1 MAVRTGNDWA
11 TWSYQDL
18 IDTLGTG
25 LGTVYAAV
33 YGKLPGQTEPVQT
46 FSASPEIRTEAPVG
60 QMPSNAYQQV
70 QEAMAPNIAAVKEYM
85 KTEDYRLQNMSVAD
99 AKENIRQ
106 EIANQQKSLAGQGVN
121 WNSGISVDDTIDYM
135 AGQLAKAGVKTIYDL
150 EVRKVPGPDQ
160 VIGGGGE
167 SGEQI
172 YGPGPEQNALINKRT
187 GQAIPPEYA
196 FAQMGDTGG
205 TWGGTFAGEGST
217 RFNVN
222 FVDGVPVF
230 TAQQQAT
237 VKSGLEKLAGIAAP
251 IALGFALGPAGLG
264 LSSTAAGALAGGV
277 GGLLKS
283 GDIEDALKGAALG
296 GALAYG
302 KEALFGAGTAASDLA
317 QIEASMGTP
326 SLLGS
331 SNILDAVNQAATY
344 APEVLSKTLPVTP
357 PVVETISGT
366 LSRDAFSMLNPTERG
381 KYLLDMATKRIPTD
395 LSFDFNMDGKITPS
409 DALLAAKGTALPS
422 LSTNIPSVVNQA
434 ATVAPDV
441 LPNISPEAVANLG
454 ALESSLGTTL
464 TNVPTT
470 QAPIAA
476 SDLAAIEASMGV
488 PTGVGVTPGLL
499 ANISPE
505 IAATNLGA
513 LESSLGTPSLPVTQ
527 LPTGVSPSDLAAI
540 EASMGPG
547 MQLPTVSGL
556 QAAPK
561 LEDIF
566 SGFGDYN
573 EAAQNLLGQ
582 AQQSYMPFADTS
594 PTLGALIN
602 EPVRVPGDTRLVD
615 TIAQPP
621 LAVEDISGQLSP
633 EAKRLMGMLDI
644 GQPGPLLDFPAEGV
658 EKLMPRDVLP
668 DKPTLPGVRTAPDLP
683 AGNLDKGVLL
693 GNEGYGP
700 ISDQTVTGAPITTS
714 PITSLG
720 PAATLKDIT
729 DYLTGGAFAGTV
741 TDAFKEAIKAATGG
755 GQQQQGGGG
764 LGGLGPII
772 GGLLSRSPTA
782 APSASVTPGR
792 PVDII
797 SPIQSL
803 LAPKLVQQR
812 PVTLL

>member
-1 MAVRTGNDWA
+1 MAVSASQLSEYFKSVFPADRSQMNLTPIMVPSGRIRYVDEIIGYGESGPMYGSRPEPEMTFGGYYSPYLGRNLTAEEIQHVIPITDFVEGQGYVNAGVLFPGEKAITAFKEMGITGSQLSGQTTPGGFQIYPLA
-11 TWSYQDL
+11 
-18 IDTLGTG
+18 
-25 LGTVYAAV
+25 GTVATDQ
-33 YGKLPGQTEPVQT
+33 GD
-46 FSASPEIRTEAPVG
+46 RT
-60 QMPSNAYQQV
+60 
-70 QEAMAPNIAAVKEYM
+70 NIAIRYGESGAPEASTYQSS
-85 KTEDYRLQNMSVAD
+85 TLFGS
-99 AKENIRQ
+99 AK
-106 EIANQQKSLAGQGVN
+106 
-121 WNSGISVDDTIDYM
+121 VDKIVD
-135 AGQLAKAGVKTIYDL
+135 QLAKAA
-150 EVRKVPGPDQ
+150 
-160 VIGGGGE
+160 
-167 SGEQI
+167 
-172 YGPGPEQNALINKRT
+172 NA
-187 GQAIPPEYA
+187 
-196 FAQMGDTGG
+196 
-205 TWGGTFAGEGST
+205 
-217 RFNVN
+217 
-222 FVDGVPVF
+222 
-230 TAQQQAT
+230 
-237 VKSGLEKLAGIAAP
+237 
-251 IALGFALGPAGLG
+251 ALLT
-264 LSSTAAGALAGGV
+264 SV
-277 GGLLKS
+277 GGLT
-283 GDIEDALKGAALG
+283 LG
-296 GALAYG
+296 PL
-302 KEALFGAGTAASDLA
+302 GAGVLANPAVAGAVAGAGQAAIKGGDTKDLLTSALSGYLMAPGSAEITAASDLA
-317 QIEASMGTP
+317 KIEASMGTP

-381 KYLLDMATKRIPTD
+381 KYLIDMATKRIPTD
-395 LSFDFNMDGKITPS
+395 LSFDFNMDGKITS
-409 DALLAAKGTALPS
+409 YDALLALKGTALPS

-441 LPNISPEAVANLG
+441 LPNISSEAVSNLG
-454 ALESSLGTTL
+454 ALESSFGTTL

-476 SDLAAIEASMGV
+476 SDLAAIEASMG
-488 PTGVGVTPGLL
+488 
-499 ANISPE
+499 
-505 IAATNLGA
+505 
-513 LESSLGTPSLPVTQ
+513 
-527 LPTGVSPSDLAAI
+527 
-540 EASMGPG
+540 PG

-556 QAAPK
+556 QLAPK

-615 TIAQPP
+615 TVAQPP
-621 LAVEDISGQLSP
+621 LAVEDISGQLTP

-644 GQPGPLLDFPAEGV
+644 GQPGPLLDLPAEGV
-658 EKLMPRDVLP
+658 EKLLPREAL
-668 DKPTLPGVRTAPDLP
+668 PDLP
-683 AGNLDKGVLL
+683 KIPGPVKPPDLVGYNEAVGQALADAQNKLIESGVTLGDLTGTAGNLDKGVLL

-700 ISDQTVTGAPITTS
+700 ISDLTVTGAPITSS

-755 GQQQQGGGG
+755 GQQQGGGG

-772 GGLLSRSPTA
+772 GGLLSRAPTA

>member
-70 QEAMAPNIAAVKEYM
+70 EEAMAPNIAAVKEYM

-121 WNSGISVDDTIDYM
+121 WNSGIPVDDTIDYM

-237 VKSGLEKLAGIAAP
+237 VKSGLEKLAGVAVP
-251 IALGFALGPAGLG
+251 IGLGIALGPAGLG
-264 LSSTAAGALAGGV
+264 LSSAAAGAIAGGA

-296 GALAYG
+296 AAGGFA
-302 KEALFGAGTAASDLA
+302 KEALLGGEALAGDPTRAALYSNAGYGEGLLNMVPPPVISEPVLVPGDTALTGTLA
-317 QIEASMGTP
+317 QPPLAVE
-326 SLLGS
+326 
-331 SNILDAVNQAATY
+331 NIAGQLT
-344 APEVLSKTLPVTP
+344 
-357 PVVETISGT
+357 
-366 LSRDAFSMLNPTERG
+366 
-381 KYLLDMATKRIPTD
+381 
-395 LSFDFNMDGKITPS
+395 
-409 DALLAAKGTALPS
+409 
-422 LSTNIPSVVNQA
+422 
-434 ATVAPDV
+434 
-441 LPNISPEAVANLG
+441 PEATAMLGPSAGAVAAG
-454 ALESSLGTTL
+454 
-464 TNVPTT
+464 
-470 QAPIAA
+470 
-476 SDLAAIEASMGV
+476 DLAAIEASMGTPAV
-488 PTGVGVTPGLL
+488 DATGSATKAALLGDAGYGPGLIQGE
-499 ANISPE
+499 API
-505 IAATNLGA
+505 I
-513 LESSLGTPSLPVTQ
+513 ESTPT
-527 LPTGVSPSDLAAI
+527 
-540 EASMGPG
+540 SMGPG
-547 MQLPTVSGL
+547 KEVSGL
-556 QAAPK
+556 QVAK
-561 LEDIF
+561 DIVT
-566 SGFGDYN
+566 SLPG
-573 EAAQNLLGQ
+573 AS
-582 AQQSYMPFADTS
+582 QQYLTTALT
-594 PTLGALIN
+594 TLG
-602 EPVRVPGDTRLVD
+602 
-615 TIAQPP
+615 
-621 LAVEDISGQLSP
+621 
-633 EAKRLMGMLDI
+633 LD
-644 GQPGPLLDFPAEGV
+644 
-658 EKLMPRDVLP
+658 
-668 DKPTLPGVRTAPDLP
+668 PDLVNNIVGWKP
-683 AGNLDKGVLL
+683 
-693 GNEGYGP
+693 
-700 ISDQTVTGAPITTS
+700 SGASSTT
-714 PITSLG
+714 TQ
-720 PAATLKDIT
+720 
-729 DYLTGGAFAGTV
+729 
-741 TDAFKEAIKAATGG
+741 TGG
-755 GQQQQGGGG
+755 GGSNF
-764 LGGLGPII
+764 LGPII
-772 GGLLSRSPTA
+772 GGLLSRQQQG
-782 APSASVTPGR
+782 APTPGIIQGKG
-792 PVDII
+792 VDIT

>member
-1 MAVRTGNDWA
+1 
-11 TWSYQDL
+11 
-18 IDTLGTG
+18 
-25 LGTVYAAV
+25 
-33 YGKLPGQTEPVQT
+33 
-46 FSASPEIRTEAPVG
+46 
-60 QMPSNAYQQV
+60 
-70 QEAMAPNIAAVKEYM
+70 
-85 KTEDYRLQNMSVAD
+85 
-99 AKENIRQ
+99 
-106 EIANQQKSLAGQGVN
+106 
-121 WNSGISVDDTIDYM
+121 
-135 AGQLAKAGVKTIYDL
+135 
-150 EVRKVPGPDQ
+150 
-160 VIGGGGE
+160 
-167 SGEQI
+167 
-172 YGPGPEQNALINKRT
+172 
-187 GQAIPPEYA
+187 
-196 FAQMGDTGG
+196 
-205 TWGGTFAGEGST
+205 
-217 RFNVN
+217 
-222 FVDGVPVF
+222 
-230 TAQQQAT
+230 
-237 VKSGLEKLAGIAAP
+237 
-251 IALGFALGPAGLG
+251 
-264 LSSTAAGALAGGV
+264 
-277 GGLLKS
+277 
-283 GDIEDALKGAALG
+283 
-296 GALAYG
+296 
-302 KEALFGAGTAASDLA
+302 
-317 QIEASMGTP
+317 
-326 SLLGS
+326 
-331 SNILDAVNQAATY
+331 
-344 APEVLSKTLPVTP
+344 
-357 PVVETISGT
+357 
-366 LSRDAFSMLNPTERG
+366 
-381 KYLLDMATKRIPTD
+381 
-395 LSFDFNMDGKITPS
+395 
-409 DALLAAKGTALPS
+409 
-422 LSTNIPSVVNQA
+422 
-434 ATVAPDV
+434 
-441 LPNISPEAVANLG
+441 
-454 ALESSLGTTL
+454 
-464 TNVPTT
+464 
-470 QAPIAA
+470 
-476 SDLAAIEASMGV
+476 
-488 PTGVGVTPGLL
+488 
-499 ANISPE
+499 
-505 IAATNLGA
+505 
-513 LESSLGTPSLPVTQ
+513 
-527 LPTGVSPSDLAAI
+527 
-540 EASMGPG
+540 

>member
-1 MAVRTGNDWA
+1 MTFGGYYSPYLGRNLTAEEIQHVIPITDFVEGQGQVNAGALFPGEKAITAFKEMGITGSQLSGQ
-11 TWSYQDL
+11 TTPGGFQIYPLS
-18 IDTLGTG
+18 
-25 LGTVYAAV
+25 GTVATDQGDRTNIAIR
-33 YGKLPGQTEPVQT
+33 YGESGAPE
-46 FSASPEIRTEAPVG
+46 AS
-60 QMPSNAYQQV
+60 AYQSGTLFG
-70 QEAMAPNIAAVKEYM
+70 N
-85 KTEDYRLQNMSVAD
+85 
-99 AKENIRQ
+99 AKIDK
-106 EIANQQKSLAGQGVN
+106 I
-121 WNSGISVDDTIDYM
+121 VD
-135 AGQLAKAGVKTIYDL
+135 QLAKAANAALLT
-150 EVRKVPGPDQ
+150 Q
-160 VIGGGGE
+160 VGG
-167 SGEQI
+167 
-172 YGPGPEQNALINKRT
+172 LT
-187 GQAIPPEYA
+187 
-196 FAQMGDTGG
+196 
-205 TWGGTFAGEGST
+205 
-217 RFNVN
+217 
-222 FVDGVPVF
+222 
-230 TAQQQAT
+230 
-237 VKSGLEKLAGIAAP
+237 
-251 IALGFALGPAGLG
+251 LGPLGAGLLSSANVAGAAAGLG
-264 LSSTAAGALAGGV
+264 QAAIKGGDTKDLLAGAL
-277 GGLLKS
+277 S
-283 GDIEDALKGAALG
+283 GYLQAPGSAEI
-296 GALAYG
+296 
-302 KEALFGAGTAASDLA
+302 TAASDLA

-540 EASMGPG
+540 EASMGPTAG
-547 MQLPTVSGL
+547 MQLPRVPGL
-556 QAAPK
+556 QGAR

-582 AQQSYMPFADTS
+582 AQQSYMPFADVT
-594 PTLGALIN
+594 PTYGALIN

-644 GQPGPLLDFPAEGV
+644 AQPGPLLDLPAVGSEQ
-658 EKLMPRDVLP
+658 LMPQDVLP
-668 DKPTLPGVRTAPDLP
+668 DKPTLPDVRTAPDLP

-700 ISDQTVTGAPITTS
+700 ISDQTVTGAPITSS

-729 DYLTGGAFAGTV
+729 DYLTGGAFAGSV
-741 TDAFKEAIKAATGG
+741 TDALKEAFKAATGG
-755 GQQQQGGGG
+755 GQQQGGGG

-772 GGLLSRSPTA
+772 GGLLSRAPTA

>member
-11 TWSYQDL
+11 AWSYQDL

-70 QEAMAPNIAAVKEYM
+70 QDAMAPNIAAVKEYM

-222 FVDGVPVF
+222 FVDGVPIF
-230 TAQQQAT
+230 TAQQQGT
-237 VKSGLEKLAGIAAP
+237 VKSGAEKLAGIAAP

-296 GALAYG
+296 GVLGYG

-326 SLLGS
+326 GLLGS
-331 SNILDAVNQAATY
+331 PDVLDAVNQAGIYTD
-344 APEVLSKTLPVTP
+344 VMTP
-357 PVVETISGT
+357 PPVIS
-366 LSRDAFSMLNPTERG
+366 
-381 KYLLDMATKRIPTD
+381 
-395 LSFDFNMDGKITPS
+395 
-409 DALLAAKGTALPS
+409 
-422 LSTNIPSVVNQA
+422 
-434 ATVAPDV
+434 
-441 LPNISPEAVANLG
+441 
-454 ALESSLGTTL
+454 
-464 TNVPTT
+464 
-470 QAPIAA
+470 
-476 SDLAAIEASMGV
+476 
-488 PTGVGVTPGLL
+488 
-499 ANISPE
+499 
-505 IAATNLGA
+505 
-513 LESSLGTPSLPVTQ
+513 
-527 LPTGVSPSDLAAI
+527 
-540 EASMGPG
+540 
-547 MQLPTVSGL
+547 
-556 QAAPK
+556 
-561 LEDIF
+561 
-566 SGFGDYN
+566 
-573 EAAQNLLGQ
+573 
-582 AQQSYMPFADTS
+582 
-594 PTLGALIN
+594 
-602 EPVRVPGDTRLVD
+602 EPVLVPGDTAL
-615 TIAQPP
+615 TGTLAQPP
-621 LAVEDISGQLSP
+621 LAVENIAGQLTP
-633 EAKRLMGMLDI
+633 EAQALMLSS
-644 GQPGPLLDFPAEGV
+644 
-658 EKLMPRDVLP
+658 
-668 DKPTLPGVRTAPDLP
+668 TLPVTPLVVETP
-683 AGNLDKGVLL
+683 AGVLSPDTANIINTTAVEGSMTPVTTGDPTKAAL
-693 GNEGYGP
+693 YSNEGYGP
-700 ISDQTVTGAPITTS
+700 LSDQTVTGAPITSS

-729 DYLTGGAFAGTV
+729 DYLTGGAFAGNV
-741 TDAFKEAIKAATGG
+741 TYALKEAFKAATGS
-755 GQQQQGGGG
+755 GQQQGSGSNF
-764 LGGLGPII
+764 LGPII
-772 GGLLSRSPTA
+772 GGLLSRQQQG
-782 APSASVTPGR
+782 APTPGIIQGKG
-792 PVDII
+792 VDIT

>member
-46 FSASPEIRTEAPVG
+46 FSANPEIRTEAPVG

-230 TAQQQAT
+230 TAQQQGT
-237 VKSGLEKLAGIAAP
+237 VKSGAEKLAGIAAP

-264 LSSTAAGALAGGV
+264 LSSAAAGALAGGV

-296 GALAYG
+296 GVLGYG

-331 SNILDAVNQAATY
+331 SNILDAINQAGIYT
-344 APEVLSKTLPVTP
+344 
-357 PVVETISGT
+357 
-366 LSRDAFSMLNPTERG
+366 
-381 KYLLDMATKRIPTD
+381 
-395 LSFDFNMDGKITPS
+395 
-409 DALLAAKGTALPS
+409 
-422 LSTNIPSVVNQA
+422 
-434 ATVAPDV
+434 PDV
-441 LPNISPEAVANLG
+441 LANISPEVAAANLG
-454 ALESSLGTTL
+454 ALESSLGT
-464 TNVPTT
+464 
-470 QAPIAA
+470 
-476 SDLAAIEASMGV
+476 LAAA
-488 PTGVGVTPGLL
+488 
-499 ANISPE
+499 
-505 IAATNLGA
+505 
-513 LESSLGTPSLPVTQ
+513 
-527 LPTGVSPSDLAAI
+527 PTGVSPSDLAAI
-540 EASMGPG
+540 EASMGPTAG
-547 MQLPTVSGL
+547 MQITRVPGL
-556 QAAPK
+556 QGAR

-582 AQQSYMPFADTS
+582 AQQSYMPFADSS

-615 TIAQPP
+615 TVAQPP

-644 GQPGPLLDFPAEGV
+644 GQPGPLLDLPAEGV
-658 EKLMPRDVLP
+658 EKLMPREAL
-668 DKPTLPGVRTAPDLP
+668 PDLP
-683 AGNLDKGVLL
+683 KTPGPVKPPDTAGNLDKGVLL

-700 ISDQTVTGAPITTS
+700 ISDLTVTGAPITSS

-741 TDAFKEAIKAATGG
+741 TDAFKEAFKAATGG

>member
-70 QEAMAPNIAAVKEYM
+70 EEAMAPNIAAVKEYM

-237 VKSGLEKLAGIAAP
+237 VKSGLEKLAGVAVP
-251 IALGFALGPAGLG
+251 IGLGIALGPAGLG
-264 LSSTAAGALAGGV
+264 LSSAAAGAIAGGV

-331 SNILDAVNQAATY
+331 SNILDVINQAPITAVE
-344 APEVLSKTLPVTP
+344 PVLSMTPPPVINEPVLVPGDTALTGTLAQPPLTVENIAGQLTPEAQALMLSSTLPVTP
-357 PVVETISGT
+357 LVVETPAGV
-366 LSRDAFSMLNPTERG
+366 LS
-381 KYLLDMATKRIPTD
+381 
-395 LSFDFNMDGKITPS
+395 
-409 DALLAAKGTALPS
+409 
-422 LSTNIPSVVNQA
+422 
-434 ATVAPDV
+434 PD
-441 LPNISPEAVANLG
+441 
-454 ALESSLGTTL
+454 T
-464 TNVPTT
+464 
-470 QAPIAA
+470 
-476 SDLAAIEASMGV
+476 
-488 PTGVGVTPGLL
+488 
-499 ANISPE
+499 ANIINTTAVEGSM
-505 IAATNLGA
+505 T
-513 LESSLGTPSLPVTQ
+513 PVTTGD
-527 LPTGVSPSDLAAI
+527 PTKAALY
-540 EASMGPG
+540 S
-547 MQLPTVSGL
+547 
-556 QAAPK
+556 
-561 LEDIF
+561 
-566 SGFGDYN
+566 
-573 EAAQNLLGQ
+573 
-582 AQQSYMPFADTS
+582 
-594 PTLGALIN
+594 
-602 EPVRVPGDTRLVD
+602 
-615 TIAQPP
+615 
-621 LAVEDISGQLSP
+621 
-633 EAKRLMGMLDI
+633 
-644 GQPGPLLDFPAEGV
+644 
-658 EKLMPRDVLP
+658 
-668 DKPTLPGVRTAPDLP
+668 
-683 AGNLDKGVLL
+683 
-693 GNEGYGP
+693 NEGYGP
-700 ISDQTVTGAPITTS
+700 LSDLTITEAPIDTS

-720 PAATLKDIT
+720 PDANLKDFV
-729 DYLTGGAFAGTV
+729 DYIKGGAFVGKLG
-741 TDAFKEAIKAATGG
+741 DAFKEAFKAATGG
-755 GQQQQGGGG
+755 GQQQGGGG

-772 GGLLSRSPTA
+772 GGLLSRAPTA

-792 PVDII
+792 PVDIT

>member
-476 SDLAAIEASMGV
+476 SDLAAIEASMG
-488 PTGVGVTPGLL
+488 
-499 ANISPE
+499 
-505 IAATNLGA
+505 
-513 LESSLGTPSLPVTQ
+513 
-527 LPTGVSPSDLAAI
+527 
-540 EASMGPG
+540 PG

>member
-70 QEAMAPNIAAVKEYM
+70 EEAMAPNIAAVKEYM

-121 WNSGISVDDTIDYM
+121 WNSGIPVDDTIDYM

-237 VKSGLEKLAGIAAP
+237 VKSGLEKLAGVAVP
-251 IALGFALGPAGLG
+251 IGLGIALGPAGLG
-264 LSSTAAGALAGGV
+264 LSSAAAGAIAGGA

-283 GDIEDALKGAALG
+283 GDIGDALKGAALG
-296 GALAYG
+296 AAGGFA
-302 KEALFGAGTAASDLA
+302 KEALLGGEALAGDPTRAALYSNA
-317 QIEASMGTP
+317 GYGEG
-326 SLLGS
+326 LL
-331 SNILDAVNQAATY
+331 NMV
-344 APEVLSKTLPVTP
+344 PP
-357 PVVETISGT
+357 PVISE
-366 LSRDAFSMLNPTERG
+366 P
-381 KYLLDMATKRIPTD
+381 LL
-395 LSFDFNMDGKITPS
+395 
-409 DALLAAKGTALPS
+409 
-422 LSTNIPSVVNQA
+422 
-434 ATVAPDV
+434 
-441 LPNISPEAVANLG
+441 
-454 ALESSLGTTL
+454 
-464 TNVPTT
+464 
-470 QAPIAA
+470 
-476 SDLAAIEASMGV
+476 
-488 PTGVGVTPGLL
+488 
-499 ANISPE
+499 
-505 IAATNLGA
+505 
-513 LESSLGTPSLPVTQ
+513 
-527 LPTGVSPSDLAAI
+527 
-540 EASMGPG
+540 
-547 MQLPTVSGL
+547 
-556 QAAPK
+556 
-561 LEDIF
+561 
-566 SGFGDYN
+566 
-573 EAAQNLLGQ
+573 
-582 AQQSYMPFADTS
+582 
-594 PTLGALIN
+594 
-602 EPVRVPGDTRLVD
+602 VPGDTAL
-615 TIAQPP
+615 TGTLAQPP
-621 LAVEDISGQLSP
+621 LAVENIAGQLTP
-633 EAKRLMGMLDI
+633 EAQALMLS
-644 GQPGPLLDFPAEGV
+644 
-658 EKLMPRDVLP
+658 
-668 DKPTLPGVRTAPDLP
+668 PTLPVTPLVVETP
-683 AGNLDKGVLL
+683 AGVLSPDTANIINTTAVEGSMTPVTTGDPTKAAL
-693 GNEGYGP
+693 YSNEGYGP
-700 ISDQTVTGAPITTS
+700 LSDLTVTGAPITSS

-720 PAATLKDIT
+720 PAATLKDVT
-729 DYLTGGAFAGTV
+729 DYLTGGGFAGSV
-741 TDAFKEAIKAATGG
+741 TDALKEAFKAATGS
-755 GQQQQGGGG
+755 GQQQGSGSNF
-764 LGGLGPII
+764 LGPII
-772 GGLLSRSPTA
+772 GGLLSRAPTA

-792 PVDII
+792 PVDIT